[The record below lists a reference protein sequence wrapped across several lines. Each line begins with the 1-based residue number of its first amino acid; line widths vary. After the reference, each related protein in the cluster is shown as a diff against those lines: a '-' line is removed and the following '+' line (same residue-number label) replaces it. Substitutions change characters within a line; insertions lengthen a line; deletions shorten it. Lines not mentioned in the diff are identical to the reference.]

1 MDKKYWFRN
10 IAMNYEQELARLS
23 PDQKIS
29 LWSKRDKSTL
39 SKESKIR
46 SVYYDAKALKYL

>member
-1 MDKKYWFRN
+1 
-10 IAMNYEQELARLS
+10 MNYEEELARLS

-46 SVYYDAKALKYL
+46 SVYYDAIANWYLTK